1 MPATTGVTVIG
12 LRELTTAFAKIG
24 GEVQTEFRA
33 SERQIAEPIRRDA
46 ESLAGSQIRNMHRSP
61 RWMKM
66 RTGVSRSLV
75 YVAPRQR
82 GVKGRG
88 YDPRRRGKKFADL
101 MMNRAMDPALKRH
114 TAEVERDVTQL
125 LDRVAQKFNY

>member
-12 LRELTTAFAKIG
+12 LRELTTAFATIG
-24 GEVQTEFRA
+24 GQVNTEFRA
-33 SERQIAEPIRRDA
+33 AERQIAEPVRRDA
-46 ESLAGSQIRNMHRSP
+46 EALTGSQIRNMHRSP

-66 RTGVSRSLV
+66 RTGITRTLV

-88 YDPRRRGKKFADL
+88 RNPRSRPNLADL
-101 MMNRAMDPALKRH
+101 MMKRAMEPALKRH
-114 TAEVERDVTQL
+114 TAEIERELEQV
-125 LDRVAQKFNY
+125 LDRVARDFNH